1 MSKKKVP
8 VKARDAEADVDERL
22 RRIEDDM
29 VVRFDALLRRMVD
42 LQSRLVLLEESSK
55 AKKPWW
61 RW

>member
-1 MSKKKVP
+1 MSKRKVP
-8 VKARDAEADVDERL
+8 VKPQEADVDERL

-42 LQSRLVLLEESSK
+42 IQNRLVLLEESSK

>member
-1 MSKKKVP
+1 MSKKKVA
-8 VKARDAEADVDERL
+8 VKAQEADVDERL

-42 LQSRLVLLEESSK
+42 LQNRLVLLEESSK

>member
-1 MSKKKVP
+1 MSRKKVT
-8 VKARDAEADVDERL
+8 VKAKEADVDERL

-42 LQSRLVLLEESSK
+42 LQNRLVLLEESSK